1 MNSIVS
7 SSAATKPPPL
17 APPKHKMFKRRKKK
31 NNLHFIAM
39 RLGKKETNWIRSGHL
54 KVVYKSGNFI
64 SICSLPVKHWDIFY
78 GFAAILFFPFCFS
91 GSSPKSCP
99 FCMWRDLCLSVGDSA
114 TLQLSSVYKDQQMGH
129 APQQGP
135 MNKGCLNQLVWISL
149 SISLSICNL
158 SNVNSTS

>member
-1 MNSIVS
+1 MDNDHIPGLKLTWILQ
-7 SSAATKPPPL
+7 SAVVQQLSPTTCSTKARCSRGL
-17 APPKHKMFKRRKKK
+17 KK

-78 GFAAILFFPFCFS
+78 RFAAILFFPFCFS

-99 FCMWRDLCLSVGDSA
+99 SCMWRDLCLHKKWENHSWKEVKNDSSNPKPKGQP
-114 TLQLSSVYKDQQMGH
+114 LQHRLMWT
-129 APQQGP
+129 
-135 MNKGCLNQLVWISL
+135 VWQAAWA
-149 SISLSICNL
+149 N
-158 SNVNSTS
+158 